1 MVKISKRTLSK
12 RILIVEDEKPMARAL
27 ALKFGALGCETKL
40 ASDGEEALQLLGS
53 KRFDLI
59 ILDLVMPKLD
69 GFDFLKKMGPKTKK
83 IPVIVLSNLSQEE
96 DAKKARELGAKEFFV
111 KSEMRIVDIAS
122 IVKKE
127 LGL

>member
-1 MVKISKRTLSK
+1 
-12 RILIVEDEKPMARAL
+12 MARAL